1 MTYISK
7 RISENEYHV
16 IELKSQKIVYVTAN
30 GKDARK
36 TAHRLNAGGGFAG
49 DTPDFFNKVVALA
62 A

>member
-7 RISENEYHV
+7 RISETEYHV
-16 IELKSQKIVYVTAN
+16 IEVKAQKTIYITTS

-36 TAHRLNAGGGFAG
+36 VAHRLNAGGGFAG
-49 DTPDFFNKVVALA
+49 DTPDFFEKVVALA